1 LLRHPA
7 TIRLEAVRQGRSA
20 YLYYSRYLCLPD
32 RDLDRASAT
41 PTLPLLLCPQPPVA
55 SNPYGGPSGNRY
67 PPSIPTLAPEGPLT
81 NDQVNYI
88 IQRLKDIILNN
99 RGGLGPNG
107 GAPRQLQ
114 PILPPPTAYRTPYS
128 NGTACVTRLR
138 HPVAVNSAE
147 R

>member
-1 LLRHPA
+1 VRVFTIPGTSVYLTA
-7 TIRLEAVRQGRSA
+7 T
-20 YLYYSRYLCLPD
+20 CPF
-32 RDLDRASAT
+32 LDRASAT
-41 PTLPLLLCPQPPVA
+41 PTLPLLLCPKPPVA
-55 SNPYGGPSGNRY
+55 SNPYGGPPANRY
-67 PPSIPTLAPEGPLT
+67 TPSIPTLAPEGPLT

-88 IQRLKDIILNN
+88 IQPLKDIILNN

-114 PILPPPTAYRTPYS
+114 PTLPPPIAYRTPYS
-128 NGTACVTRLR
+128 NSTACVTRLR

>member
-1 LLRHPA
+1 VRIFTIPGTSVYLTA
-7 TIRLEAVRQGRSA
+7 T
-20 YLYYSRYLCLPD
+20 CPF
-32 RDLDRASAT
+32 LDRASAT
-41 PTLPLLLCPQPPVA
+41 PTLPSCCVRNPPVA
-55 SNPYGGPSGNRY
+55 SNPHGGPSGNHY

-88 IQRLKDIILNN
+88 IQRLQDIILNN

-107 GAPRQLQ
+107 GAPRQLP
-114 PILPPPTAYRTPYS
+114 PILPPPIAYRTPYS